1 MARNVIET
9 IMGAVVLAVAGGFLF
24 FAYNQS
30 GVKQIDGYSIRALFT
45 DITGIAVGSDVRV
58 GGLKVGVVESMELDP
73 KTYQA
78 AAILQIKDGILL
90 PKDTSAAVA
99 STGLIGD
106 KFIKLDP
113 GGDEAMLKSG
123 DSITFTQSSI
133 SFEELVGK
141 FVFSGG
147 GVESGKKDAADE
159 PVAEKKPEA
168 DNPFSLGIE

>member
-9 IMGAVVLAVAGGFLF
+9 VMGAVVLIVAAGFLS

-30 GVKQIDGYSIRALFT
+30 SVKHIDGYSVRALFT

-58 GGLKVGVVESMELDP
+58 GGMKVGVVQSMELDP

-78 AAILQIKDGILL
+78 GAVLQIKDGVSL
-90 PKDTSAAVA
+90 PKDTSAAIV
-99 STGLIGD
+99 STVLIGD

-123 DSITFTQSSI
+123 DVISFTQSSV
-133 SFEELVGK
+133 SFEELIGK

-147 GVESGKKDAADE
+147 GVESGEKKTDSE
-159 PVAEKKPEA
+159 PVADKKDEPK
-168 DNPFSLGIE
+168 NPFSIGIE